1 MPAPTDR
8 HYTDTHEWHLAEGDT
23 VTIGVT
29 QFAVDELTD
38 VTYVE
43 LPAVGDAVGAGDSFG
58 EIESV
63 KATGELKSGVS
74 GEVIAVNDAV
84 LDNPG
89 AINDDPHGAG
99 WLIKVAASDAAQ
111 LQALMDGETY
121 NAKYPT
127 D

>member
-8 HYTDTHEWHLAEGDT
+8 RYTETHEWHLTDGDT
-23 VTIGVT
+23 VTIGIT

-43 LPAVGDAVGAGDSFG
+43 LPGVGDVVEAGESFG

-74 GEVIAVNDAV
+74 GEVVAVNEAV

-89 AINDDPHGAG
+89 VINEDPHGAG
-99 WLIKVAASDAAQ
+99 WLIRVAAADAAQ
-111 LQALMDGETY
+111 LDALMDGEAY
-121 NAKYPT
+121 NATYPT